1 MGPMTIRKK
10 QVVAYT
16 VVVAVCYGLF
26 WVLGGAAMFYSMLVQ
41 FFVLP
46 LSHFFLALWMGLEK
60 SWKERQWWLLLYFG
74 FGYFLMQY
82 GTFSLLN
89 MVSVGKF
96 NPPEPSLFLL
106 GAACA
111 LPGMALGA
119 VIRWGRELPAAPQDR
134 RPLWAFGLVWGGC
147 VTLQLGLLWLPM
159 VLQFP
164 GTLLALFGLPYF
176 PSEAAMAVFAALS
189 DIAYFAGSCGLAQL
203 AGLAAGFLVGRSPRW
218 TGREKARLLP
228 LFGAAGPWP
237 WGWAAPRAVWRA
249 IWAWIWRHPCSCCP
263 WGTWP
268 GRSCPGQGWGP
279 AYFWPAGKT
288 LLTNPGHSA
297 IINHQTN
304 AYLLIKRGGGTG
316 PVMPGNLRNS

>member
-89 MVSVGKF
+89 MVSAGKF
-96 NPPEPSLFLL
+96 NPPEPELFLL

-134 RPLWAFGLVWGGC
+134 RRPLWAFGLVWGVC
-147 VTLQLGLLWLPM
+147 VILQLGLLWLPM

-189 DIAYFAGSCGLAQL
+189 DIAYFAGSCGLAQI

-228 LFGAAGPWP
+228 LFGAVGALALGLGGSQGGVVDYMGLDQWTSLLLLPLGYLAGQ
-237 WGWAAPRAVWRA
+237 
-249 IWAWIWRHPCSCCP
+249 IL
-263 WGTWP
+263 P
-268 GRSCPGQGWGP
+268 G
-279 AYFWPAGKT
+279 AGLGAGMLVARRK
-288 LLTNPGHSA
+288 NPVDKP
-297 IINHQTN
+297 Q
-304 AYLLIKRGGGTG
+304 
-316 PVMPGNLRNS
+316 P

>member
-111 LPGMALGA
+111 LPGMALGS
-119 VIRWGRELPAAPQDR
+119 VIRWGRELSAAPQDRR
-134 RPLWAFGLVWGGC
+134 RPLWAFGLVWGVC
-147 VTLQLGLLWLPM
+147 VILQLGLLWLPM

-189 DIAYFAGSCGLAQL
+189 DIAYFAGSCGLAQI

-228 LFGAAGPWP
+228 LFGAAGALALGLGGSQGGVVDYMGLDQWTSLLLLPLGYLAGQILP
-237 WGWAAPRAVWRA
+237 GAGLGAGMLLARRKNPVDKPR
-249 IWAWIWRHPCSCCP
+249 P
-263 WGTWP
+263 
-268 GRSCPGQGWGP
+268 
-279 AYFWPAGKT
+279 
-288 LLTNPGHSA
+288 
-297 IINHQTN
+297 
-304 AYLLIKRGGGTG
+304 
-316 PVMPGNLRNS
+316 

>member
-16 VVVAVCYGLF
+16 AVVAVCYGLF

-111 LPGMALGA
+111 LPGMALGS

-134 RPLWAFGLVWGGC
+134 RRPLWAFGLVWGVC
-147 VTLQLGLLWLPM
+147 VILQLGLLWLPM

-164 GTLLALFGLPYF
+164 GTLLAFFGLPYF

-189 DIAYFAGSCGLAQL
+189 DIAYFAGSCGLEQL

-228 LFGAAGPWP
+228 LFGAAGALALGVGGSQGGVVDYIGLDQWTSLLLLPLGYLAGQILP
-237 WGWAAPRAVWRA
+237 GAGLGAGMLLARRKNPVDKPR
-249 IWAWIWRHPCSCCP
+249 P
-263 WGTWP
+263 
-268 GRSCPGQGWGP
+268 
-279 AYFWPAGKT
+279 
-288 LLTNPGHSA
+288 
-297 IINHQTN
+297 
-304 AYLLIKRGGGTG
+304 
-316 PVMPGNLRNS
+316 

>member
-119 VIRWGRELPAAPQDR
+119 VIRWGRGLPAAPQDRR

-203 AGLAAGFLVGRSPRW
+203 AGLAAGFLVGRSPPVDR
-218 TGREKARLLP
+218 
-228 LFGAAGPWP
+228 AGESPA
-237 WGWAAPRAVWRA
+237 AAPLR
-249 IWAWIWRHPCSCCP
+249 
-263 WGTWP
+263 
-268 GRSCPGQGWGP
+268 
-279 AYFWPAGKT
+279 
-288 LLTNPGHSA
+288 
-297 IINHQTN
+297 
-304 AYLLIKRGGGTG
+304 RGGGPGPGAGRLPGQCGGLYGPG
-316 PVMPGNLRNS
+316 PVDIPASAAPGVPGRADLARGRAGGRHACGPPEKPC

>member
-16 VVVAVCYGLF
+16 VVDAVCYGLF

-46 LSHFFLALWMGLEK
+46 LSHFFLALWLGLEK

-134 RPLWAFGLVWGGC
+134 RRPLWAFGLVWGGC

-176 PSEAAMAVFAALS
+176 PSEAAMAVFTALS

-228 LFGAAGPWP
+228 LFGAAGALALGLGGSQGGVVDYMGLDLETSLLLLPL
-237 WGWAAPRAVWRA
+237 GYLAGQ
-249 IWAWIWRHPCSCCP
+249 IL
-263 WGTWP
+263 P
-268 GRSCPGQGWGP
+268 G
-279 AYFWPAGKT
+279 AGLGAGMLVARRK
-288 LLTNPGHSA
+288 NPVDKP
-297 IINHQTN
+297 Q
-304 AYLLIKRGGGTG
+304 
-316 PVMPGNLRNS
+316 P

>member
-96 NPPEPSLFLL
+96 NPPEPELFLL

-111 LPGMALGA
+111 LPGMALGS
-119 VIRWGRELPAAPQDR
+119 VIRWGRGLPAAPQDRR

-164 GTLLALFGLPYF
+164 GTLLAFFGLPYF

-228 LFGAAGPWP
+228 LFGAAGALALGVGGSQGSVADYMGLDQWTSLLLLPLGYLAGQVLP
-237 WGWAAPRAVWRA
+237 GAGLGAGMLLARRKNPVDKPR
-249 IWAWIWRHPCSCCP
+249 P
-263 WGTWP
+263 
-268 GRSCPGQGWGP
+268 
-279 AYFWPAGKT
+279 
-288 LLTNPGHSA
+288 
-297 IINHQTN
+297 
-304 AYLLIKRGGGTG
+304 
-316 PVMPGNLRNS
+316 

>member
-1 MGPMTIRKK
+1 MTIRKK

-111 LPGMALGA
+111 LPGMALGS
-119 VIRWGRELPAAPQDR
+119 VIRWGRELSAAPQDRR
-134 RPLWAFGLVWGGC
+134 RPLWAFGLVWGVC
-147 VTLQLGLLWLPM
+147 VILQLGLLWLPM

-189 DIAYFAGSCGLAQL
+189 DIAYFAGSCGLAQI

-228 LFGAAGPWP
+228 LFGAAGALALGLGGSQGGVVDYMGLDQWTSLLLLPLGYLAGQILP
-237 WGWAAPRAVWRA
+237 GAGLGAGMLLARRKNPVDKPR
-249 IWAWIWRHPCSCCP
+249 P
-263 WGTWP
+263 
-268 GRSCPGQGWGP
+268 
-279 AYFWPAGKT
+279 
-288 LLTNPGHSA
+288 
-297 IINHQTN
+297 
-304 AYLLIKRGGGTG
+304 
-316 PVMPGNLRNS
+316 

>member
-89 MVSVGKF
+89 MVSAGKF
-96 NPPEPSLFLL
+96 NPPEPELFLL

-111 LPGMALGA
+111 LPGMALGS
-119 VIRWGRELPAAPQDR
+119 VIRWGRELSAAPQDRR

-164 GTLLALFGLPYF
+164 GTLLAFLGLPYF
-176 PSEAAMAVFAALS
+176 PSEAAMAVFTSLS
-189 DIAYFAGSCGLAQL
+189 EIAYFAGSCGLAQI

-228 LFGAAGPWP
+228 LFGAAGALALGVGGSQGSVVDYMGLDQWTSLLLLPLGYLAGQVLP
-237 WGWAAPRAVWRA
+237 GVGLGAGMLLARRKNPVDKPR
-249 IWAWIWRHPCSCCP
+249 P
-263 WGTWP
+263 
-268 GRSCPGQGWGP
+268 
-279 AYFWPAGKT
+279 
-288 LLTNPGHSA
+288 
-297 IINHQTN
+297 
-304 AYLLIKRGGGTG
+304 
-316 PVMPGNLRNS
+316 

>member
-89 MVSVGKF
+89 MVSAGKF
-96 NPPEPSLFLL
+96 NPPEPELFLL

-119 VIRWGRELPAAPQDR
+119 VIRWGRELSAAPQDRR
-134 RPLWAFGLVWGGC
+134 RPLWAFGLVWGVC
-147 VTLQLGLLWLPM
+147 VILQLGLLWLPM

-189 DIAYFAGSCGLAQL
+189 EIAYFAGSCGLAQL

-228 LFGAAGPWP
+228 LFGAAGALALGVGGSQGSVADYMALDQWTSLLLLPLGYLAGQILP
-237 WGWAAPRAVWRA
+237 GAGLGAGMLVARRKK
-249 IWAWIWRHPCSCCP
+249 PC
-263 WGTWP
+263 
-268 GRSCPGQGWGP
+268 
-279 AYFWPAGKT
+279 
-288 LLTNPGHSA
+288 
-297 IINHQTN
+297 
-304 AYLLIKRGGGTG
+304 
-316 PVMPGNLRNS
+316 

>member
-26 WVLGGAAMFYSMLVQ
+26 WVLGGAAMFYSMLVH

-89 MVSVGKF
+89 MVSAGKF

-111 LPGMALGA
+111 LPGMALGS
-119 VIRWGRELPAAPQDR
+119 VIRWGRGLPAAAQDRR
-134 RPLWAFGLVWGGC
+134 RPLWAFGLVWGVC
-147 VTLQLGLLWLPM
+147 VILQLGLLWLPM

-164 GTLLALFGLPYF
+164 GTLLALFGLLYF
-176 PSEAAMAVFAALS
+176 PSEAAMAVFTALS
-189 DIAYFAGSCGLAQL
+189 DIAYFAGSCGLAQI

-228 LFGAAGPWP
+228 LFGAAGALALGLGGSQGSVADYMGLDQWTSLLLLPL
-237 WGWAAPRAVWRA
+237 GYLAGQ
-249 IWAWIWRHPCSCCP
+249 IL
-263 WGTWP
+263 P
-268 GRSCPGQGWGP
+268 G
-279 AYFWPAGKT
+279 AGLGAGMLVGRRK
-288 LLTNPGHSA
+288 NPVDKP
-297 IINHQTN
+297 Q
-304 AYLLIKRGGGTG
+304 
-316 PVMPGNLRNS
+316 P

>member
-89 MVSVGKF
+89 MVSAGKF
-96 NPPEPSLFLL
+96 NPPEPELFLL

-134 RPLWAFGLVWGGC
+134 RRPLWAFGLVWGVC
-147 VTLQLGLLWLPM
+147 VILQLGLLWLPM

-189 DIAYFAGSCGLAQL
+189 DIAYFAGSCGLAQI

-228 LFGAAGPWP
+228 LFGAVGALALGVGGSQGGVVDYMGLDQWTSLLLLPLGYLAGQ
-237 WGWAAPRAVWRA
+237 
-249 IWAWIWRHPCSCCP
+249 IL
-263 WGTWP
+263 P
-268 GRSCPGQGWGP
+268 G
-279 AYFWPAGKT
+279 AGLGAGMLVARRK
-288 LLTNPGHSA
+288 NPVDKP
-297 IINHQTN
+297 Q
-304 AYLLIKRGGGTG
+304 
-316 PVMPGNLRNS
+316 P

>member
-89 MVSVGKF
+89 MVSAGKF

-119 VIRWGRELPAAPQDR
+119 VIRWGRELPAAAQDR
-134 RPLWAFGLVWGGC
+134 HRPLWAFGLVWGGC

-164 GTLLALFGLPYF
+164 GMLLAFFGLPYF
-176 PSEAAMAVFAALS
+176 PSEAAMAVFTSLS

-218 TGREKARLLP
+218 TGRVKARLLP
-228 LFGAAGPWP
+228 LFGAAGALALGLGGSQGGVVDYMGLDQWTSLLLLPL
-237 WGWAAPRAVWRA
+237 GYLAGQVL
-249 IWAWIWRHPCSCCP
+249 
-263 WGTWP
+263 P
-268 GRSCPGQGWGP
+268 G
-279 AYFWPAGKT
+279 AGLGAGMLVARRK
-288 LLTNPGHSA
+288 NPVDKP
-297 IINHQTN
+297 Q
-304 AYLLIKRGGGTG
+304 
-316 PVMPGNLRNS
+316 P

>member
-119 VIRWGRELPAAPQDR
+119 VIRWGRGLPAAPQDR
-134 RPLWAFGLVWGGC
+134 RRPLWVFGLVWGGC

-164 GTLLALFGLPYF
+164 GTLLAFFGLPYF

-228 LFGAAGPWP
+228 LFGAAGALALGLGGSQGSMAGYMGLDQGTSLLLLPLGYLAGQILP
-237 WGWAAPRAVWRA
+237 GAGLGAGMLLARRKNPVDKPR
-249 IWAWIWRHPCSCCP
+249 P
-263 WGTWP
+263 
-268 GRSCPGQGWGP
+268 
-279 AYFWPAGKT
+279 
-288 LLTNPGHSA
+288 
-297 IINHQTN
+297 
-304 AYLLIKRGGGTG
+304 
-316 PVMPGNLRNS
+316 

>member
-89 MVSVGKF
+89 MVSAGKF
-96 NPPEPSLFLL
+96 NPPEPELFLL

-111 LPGMALGA
+111 LPGMALGS
-119 VIRWGRELPAAPQDR
+119 VIRWGRGLPAAPQDRR
-134 RPLWAFGLVWGGC
+134 RPLWAFGLVWGG
-147 VTLQLGLLWLPM
+147 VRHPAAGAP
-159 VLQFP
+159 
-164 GTLLALFGLPYF
+164 LAAHG
-176 PSEAAMAVFAALS
+176 AA
-189 DIAYFAGSCGLAQL
+189 IPRHP
-203 AGLAAGFLVGRSPRW
+203 AGFLRAALFPLGGSHGRLYGPFRHSLFRGELQPGADRRAG
-218 TGREKARLLP
+218 GRISGGPLLP
-228 LFGAAGPWP
+228 VDRAGESPAAALFGAAGALAL
-237 WGWAAPRAVWRA
+237 GVGG
-249 IWAWIWRHPCSCCP
+249 SQGGVVDYMGLDQ
-263 WGTWP
+263 GTSLLLLPLGYLAGQVLP
-268 GRSCPGQGWGP
+268 G
-279 AYFWPAGKT
+279 AGLGAGMLVARRK
-288 LLTNPGHSA
+288 NPVDKP
-297 IINHQTN
+297 Q
-304 AYLLIKRGGGTG
+304 
-316 PVMPGNLRNS
+316 P

>member
-111 LPGMALGA
+111 LPGMALGS
-119 VIRWGRELPAAPQDR
+119 VIRWGRELSAAPQDRR

-147 VTLQLGLLWLPM
+147 VILQLGLLWLPM

-203 AGLAAGFLVGRSPRW
+203 AGLAAGFLVGRSSRW

-228 LFGAAGPWP
+228 LFGAAGALAL
-237 WGWAAPRAVWRA
+237 GVGG
-249 IWAWIWRHPCSCCP
+249 S
-263 WGTWP
+263 
-268 GRSCPGQGWGP
+268 QGGVVDYMGLDQWTSLLLLPLG
-279 AYFWPAGKT
+279 YPAGQILPGAGLGAGM
-288 LLTNPGHSA
+288 LLARCKNPVD
-297 IINHQTN
+297 
-304 AYLLIKRGGGTG
+304 KPR
-316 PVMPGNLRNS
+316 P

>member
-89 MVSVGKF
+89 MVSAGKF
-96 NPPEPSLFLL
+96 NPPEPELFLL

-111 LPGMALGA
+111 LPGMALGS
-119 VIRWGRELPAAPQDR
+119 VIRWGRGLPAAPQDRR
-134 RPLWAFGLVWGGC
+134 RPLWAFGLVWGVC
-147 VTLQLGLLWLPM
+147 VILQLGLLWLPM

-176 PSEAAMAVFAALS
+176 PSEAAMAVFTPLS

-228 LFGAAGPWP
+228 LFGAAGALALGLGGSQGGVVDYIGLDQWTSLLLLPLGYLAGQILP
-237 WGWAAPRAVWRA
+237 GAGLGAGMLLARRKNPVDKPR
-249 IWAWIWRHPCSCCP
+249 P
-263 WGTWP
+263 
-268 GRSCPGQGWGP
+268 
-279 AYFWPAGKT
+279 
-288 LLTNPGHSA
+288 
-297 IINHQTN
+297 
-304 AYLLIKRGGGTG
+304 
-316 PVMPGNLRNS
+316 

>member
-119 VIRWGRELPAAPQDR
+119 VIRWGRELPAAAQDRR
-134 RPLWAFGLVWGGC
+134 RPLWAFGLVWGVC
-147 VTLQLGLLWLPM
+147 VILQLGLLWLPM

-189 DIAYFAGSCGLAQL
+189 DIACFAGSCSLAQL

-228 LFGAAGPWP
+228 LFGAAGALALGVGGSQGSVVDYMGLDQWTSLLLLPLGYLAGQVLP
-237 WGWAAPRAVWRA
+237 GVGLGAGMLLARRKNPVDKPR
-249 IWAWIWRHPCSCCP
+249 P
-263 WGTWP
+263 
-268 GRSCPGQGWGP
+268 
-279 AYFWPAGKT
+279 
-288 LLTNPGHSA
+288 
-297 IINHQTN
+297 
-304 AYLLIKRGGGTG
+304 
-316 PVMPGNLRNS
+316 